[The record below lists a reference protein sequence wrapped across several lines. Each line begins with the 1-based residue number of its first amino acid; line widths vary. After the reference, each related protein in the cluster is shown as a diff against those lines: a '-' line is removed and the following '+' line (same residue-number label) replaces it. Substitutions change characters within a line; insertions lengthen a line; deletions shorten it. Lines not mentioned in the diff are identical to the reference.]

1 VDTPPESRLAAGR
14 ARAFTAKRALG
25 VGAIGAF
32 ALFAVLARA
41 SHASGRHH
49 GAKAGELRTPS
60 SFVASLE
67 QGSQDFESGQIGPAD
82 EPPQVATG
90 TS

>member
-1 VDTPPESRLAAGR
+1 VDTPPKSRVAAGR

-25 VGAIGAF
+25 AGAVGAF
-32 ALFAVLARA
+32 ALFALLARA
-41 SHASGRHH
+41 SHASNQHH
-49 GAKAGELRTPS
+49 RAKTGELRTPS

-67 QGSQDFESGQIGPAD
+67 QGSDDFQSGQIGAAD
-82 EPPQVATG
+82 GPPQVASG